1 MKNISTDVI
10 SLSVPELSP
19 KILNPNRWPKIK
31 ARAIGISE
39 GNGHPYSWAAI
50 CNGYNE
56 EYMIQCPFESILE
69 YLSKEK
75 YQKIFDEEAEVTHVW
90 TQDQEISKH
99 IAASTYIKKVCLN
112 FEDMIGEI
120 DALLARDDAENHF
133 NCPKFLTAGIPVYI
147 DKPFALTIASAKKL
161 WDSQIYKDQIF
172 TCSALQ
178 FAKELNKNQ
187 INQKKIGEIK
197 MIWATTPKS
206 WEKYA
211 VHIIEPV
218 LNFLSDRGKI
228 KNIQPIKDGASVEW
242 ESGISCVFQT
252 TTNLVSPIWIR
263 LQGEKDVQD
272 LYFKDS
278 FTAFKMALKRF
289 VDVVNKKRPNLSRKN
304 TEEMVQILEKGKS
317 A

>member
-1 MKNISTDVI
+1 MAKKLKLGI
-10 SLSVPELSP
+10 
-19 KILNPNRWPKIK
+19 
-31 ARAIGISE
+31 IGMSD

-50 CNGYNE
+50 FNGYNE
-56 EYMIQCPFESILE
+56 EYMIQCPFESIPE

-75 YQKIFDEEAEVTHVW
+75 YPENFLIEEAEVTHVW

-99 IAASTYIKKVCLN
+99 IAVSTYIKKVCLN

-120 DALLARDDAENHF
+120 DALLLARDDAENHF
-133 NCPKFLTAGIPVYI
+133 KFAHKFLNAGIPVYI

-161 WDSQIYKDQIF
+161 WDSQIYGNQIF

-178 FAKELNKNQ
+178 FAKELDKEQ
-187 INQKKIGEIK
+187 INKEKIGEIK

-218 LNFLSDRGKI
+218 LNLISDRGKI
-228 KNIQPIKDGASVEW
+228 KNIQPIKFGASVEW
-242 ESGISCVFQT
+242 ESGISCIFQT

>member
-1 MKNISTDVI
+1 VVKKLKLGI
-10 SLSVPELSP
+10 
-19 KILNPNRWPKIK
+19 
-31 ARAIGISE
+31 IGISE
-39 GNGHPYSWAAI
+39 GNGHPYSWSAI
-50 CNGYNE
+50 FNGYNE
-56 EYMIQCPFESILE
+56 EYMIQCPFESIPE

-75 YQKIFDEEAEVTHVW
+75 YPENFLIEEAEVTHIW
-90 TQDQEISKH
+90 TQDQEFSKH
-99 IAASTYIKKVCLN
+99 IAASTYIKNVCLN

-120 DALLARDDAENHF
+120 DALLLARDDAENHF
-133 NCPKFLTAGIPVYI
+133 KFAHKFLTEGIPVYI

-218 LNFLSDRGKI
+218 LNLISDRGKI
-228 KNIQPIKDGASVEW
+228 KNIQPIKHGTSVEW

-263 LQGEKDVQD
+263 IQGEKDVQD

-289 VDVVNKKRPNLSRKN
+289 VDVVNKKSPNLSKKN

>member
-1 MKNISTDVI
+1 MAKKLKLGI
-10 SLSVPELSP
+10 
-19 KILNPNRWPKIK
+19 
-31 ARAIGISE
+31 IGISE

-50 CNGYNE
+50 FNGYNE
-56 EYMIQCPFESILE
+56 EYMIQCPFESIPE

-75 YQKIFDEEAEVTHVW
+75 YPENFLIEEAEVTHVW

-120 DALLARDDAENHF
+120 DALLLARDDAENHF
-133 NCPKFLTAGIPVYI
+133 KFAHEFLTAGIPVYI

-178 FAKELNKNQ
+178 FAKELDKEQ
-187 INQKKIGEIK
+187 INKGKIGEIK

-218 LNFLSDRGKI
+218 LNLLSDRGKI

>member
-1 MKNISTDVI
+1 VAKKLKLGI
-10 SLSVPELSP
+10 
-19 KILNPNRWPKIK
+19 
-31 ARAIGISE
+31 IGMSD
-39 GNGHPYSWAAI
+39 GNGHPYSWAALF
-50 CNGYNE
+50 NGYNYE
-56 EYMIQCPFESILE
+56 KMNLCPFRVIPE
-69 YLSKEK
+69 YLEKEA
-75 YQKIFDEEAEVTHVW
+75 YPENFLLNYGEVTHIW
-90 TQDQEISKH
+90 TQDQIISKQ
-99 IAASTYIKKVCLN
+99 IAEASKISKICEN

-120 DALLARDDAENHF
+120 DALLLARDDAENHF
-133 NCPKFLTAGIPVYI
+133 KFAHKFLSAGIPIYI
-147 DKPFALTIASAKKL
+147 DKPFALDTTSATKL
-161 WDSQIYKDQIF
+161 WDSEIYDDQIF

-178 FAKELNKNQ
+178 FAREFDIGQ
-187 INQKKIGEIK
+187 INQEKIGAIK

-218 LNFLSDRGKI
+218 LNLISDRGKI
-228 KNIQPIKDGASVEW
+228 KNIQRIKLGVSVEW

-263 LQGEKDVQD
+263 IQGEKGFQD

-289 VDVVNKKRPNLSRKN
+289 VDVVNKKRPNLSKKN